1 MKKTQRVLLVA
12 DPDPARAAAGCLV
25 SQGHKGSY
33 RYPITTV
40 ERGRGRTR
48 RTTSTT
54 TARWI
59 LVQKLGRRLRKAEEV
74 CHACHNTKCL
84 NQAHLSAG
92 SHALN
97 EQQKWAAGRGV
108 MPRWDPRGEKNGQS
122 KLTVSQVRSIRRAA
136 RRVTQRALAKQYR
149 VTAQNISLIL
159 TGRTWRHVAA

>member
-1 MKKTQRVLLVA
+1 MPKPSPLILLVA
-12 DPDPARAAAGCLV
+12 DPDHPGCLV

-33 RYPITTV
+33 RYPMV
-40 ERGRGRTR
+40 MFKRGRGRTR

-59 LVQKLGRRLRKAEEV
+59 LEQKLGRRLRKAEEV

-97 EQQKWAAGRGV
+97 KQQKWAAGRGV
-108 MPRWDPRGEKNGQS
+108 MPHWDSRGERNGQS
-122 KLTVSQVRSIRRAA
+122 KLTATQVREIRRAA
-136 RRVTQRALAKQYR
+136 RRVPQRAMAKKFR
-149 VTAQNISLIL
+149 VTAQAISLIV